1 MSVQSKI
8 DEGTT
13 VTVAL
18 PLVFMRPEPQRLD
31 AKSSEAKSSEAKS
44 SEVRPSSNIATLWPA
59 PRSAPQDQVQD
70 QAHQVKK
77 SA

>member
-1 MSVQSKI
+1 MTVQSRI

-18 PLVFMRPEPQRLD
+18 PLRFTPQAAL
-31 AKSSEAKSSEAKS
+31 
-44 SEVRPSSNIATLWPA
+44 PSSNIATLTPA
-59 PRSAPQDQVQD
+59 LRSATQDQAPKDQAAKDQVQ
-70 QAHQVKK
+70 QVKK

>member
-1 MSVQSKI
+1 LSIVKSLVALHGGEMTVQSQV

-18 PLVFMRPEPQRLD
+18 PMTPQ
-31 AKSSEAKSSEAKS
+31 ATQTSSK
-44 SEVRPSSNIATLWPA
+44 IATLAPPA
-59 PRSAPQDQVQD
+59 RPLISE
-70 QAHQVKK
+70 QALQVKK

>member
-1 MSVQSKI
+1 VALHAGELTVQSKI

-18 PLVFMRPEPQRLD
+18 PLSFTAPE
-31 AKSSEAKSSEAKS
+31 
-44 SEVRPSSNIATLWPA
+44 PSSNIATLTPA
-59 PRSAPQDQVQD
+59 ARSATPD

>member
-1 MSVQSKI
+1 MTVQSRV

-18 PLVFMRPEPQRLD
+18 PLAFTPPV
-31 AKSSEAKSSEAKS
+31 
-44 SEVRPSSNIATLWPA
+44 PSSNIATLTPSS
-59 PRSAPQDQVQD
+59 RSTTQDQV
-70 QAHQVKK
+70 HQVKK

>member
-1 MSVQSKI
+1 MTVQSKI

-13 VTVAL
+13 VAVAL
-18 PLVFMRPEPQRLD
+18 PLAFAAPARE
-31 AKSSEAKSSEAKS
+31 
-44 SEVRPSSNIATLWPA
+44 PSSNIATLA
-59 PRSAPQDQVQD
+59 QASRSGPQE

>member
-1 MSVQSKI
+1 MTVQSKV

-18 PLVFMRPEPQRLD
+18 PLTPRAVQPH
-31 AKSSEAKSSEAKS
+31 
-44 SEVRPSSNIATLWPA
+44 SNVATLA
-59 PRSAPQDQVQD
+59 PSAARHAIPE
-70 QAHQVKK
+70 QALQVKK

>member
-1 MSVQSKI
+1 LHAGEITVQSKI

-18 PLVFMRPEPQRLD
+18 PLTFTPPAQEP
-31 AKSSEAKSSEAKS
+31 A
-44 SEVRPSSNIATLWPA
+44 SNIATLTPA
-59 PRSAPQDQVQD
+59 LRPVLHD
-70 QAHQVKK
+70 QAHQVKR

>member
-1 MSVQSKI
+1 LSIVKSLIGLHAGEITVQSKI

-18 PLVFMRPEPQRLD
+18 PLAFTPPA
-31 AKSSEAKSSEAKS
+31 AK
-44 SEVRPSSNIATLWPA
+44 PSSNIATLTPGL
-59 PRSAPQDQVQD
+59 RSATQD

>member
-1 MSVQSKI
+1 MTVQSRI

-18 PLVFMRPEPQRLD
+18 PLAFTPQVEQP
-31 AKSSEAKSSEAKS
+31 A
-44 SEVRPSSNIATLWPA
+44 SNIATLA
-59 PRSAPQDQVQD
+59 PPSRSTVQD
-70 QAHQVKK
+70 SAHQDPTHPDPAHQVKK

>member
-1 MSVQSKI
+1 LHGGEMTVQSKI

-18 PLVFMRPEPQRLD
+18 PLTPQV
-31 AKSSEAKSSEAKS
+31 SQS
-44 SEVRPSSNIATLWPA
+44 PSNIATLAPPA
-59 PRSAPQDQVQD
+59 RPALSE
-70 QAHQVKK
+70 QALQVKK

>member
-1 MSVQSKI
+1 LHAGEITVQSKI

-18 PLVFMRPEPQRLD
+18 PLAFTPPA
-31 AKSSEAKSSEAKS
+31 AK
-44 SEVRPSSNIATLWPA
+44 PSSNIATLTPA
-59 PRSAPQDQVQD
+59 LRSATQDQV
-70 QAHQVKK
+70 HQVKK

>member
-1 MSVQSKI
+1 MHGGEMTVQSKV

-18 PLVFMRPEPQRLD
+18 PLTPQLAQQASTNVTTLAPPSRPVMPEQG
-31 AKSSEAKSSEAKS
+31 S
-44 SEVRPSSNIATLWPA
+44 
-59 PRSAPQDQVQD
+59 
-70 QAHQVKK
+70 QVKK

>member
-1 MSVQSKI
+1 MTVQSKI

-18 PLVFMRPEPQRLD
+18 PLTFTPPNRE
-31 AKSSEAKSSEAKS
+31 
-44 SEVRPSSNIATLWPA
+44 PSSNIATLNPSVRA
-59 PRSAPQDQVQD
+59 GTPEQTY
-70 QAHQVKK
+70 QVKK

>member
-1 MSVQSKI
+1 MTVQSKV

-18 PLVFMRPEPQRLD
+18 PLAFTPPQ
-31 AKSSEAKSSEAKS
+31 SE
-44 SEVRPSSNIATLWPA
+44 PSSNIATLKPA
-59 PRSAPQDQVQD
+59 LRSGSQE